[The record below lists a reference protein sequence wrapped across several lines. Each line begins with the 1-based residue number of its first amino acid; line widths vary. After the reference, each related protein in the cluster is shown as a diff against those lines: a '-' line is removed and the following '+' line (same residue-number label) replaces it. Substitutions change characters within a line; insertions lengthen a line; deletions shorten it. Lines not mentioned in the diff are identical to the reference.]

1 MSDAEITELTREGWP
16 AEIIASL
23 RTRGFRPCE
32 ADHIAARFDGADPK
46 KTRGFIR
53 QTALPHLHLTLE
65 RHGTMREMLERIDT
79 ALFEAGL
86 RVGHEGLAGMF
97 MRFFESCKTWRLS
110 PAPAALETRLAKL
123 EAALTAPACDPAEIC
138 SAWWMYDNHTFQP
151 VDVTAPNWR
160 GYVMACY
167 DIDGF
172 GSFFVRESPN
182 GKTIFSLHG
191 NGNGSKER
199 DTFAAAL
206 AAWTPPHDQSLATAG
221 ARLPKP

>member
-1 MSDAEITELTREGWP
+1 MSITDQQRALVSMSDAEITELTREGWP

-110 PAPAALETRLAKL
+110 PAPAALETHLVNLTARLAKL
-123 EAALTAPACDPAEIC
+123 EAADKANAEVCRPARQEAQPKESHAE
-138 SAWWMYDNHTFQP
+138 
-151 VDVTAPNWR
+151 
-160 GYVMACY
+160 
-167 DIDGF
+167 
-172 GSFFVRESPN
+172 
-182 GKTIFSLHG
+182 
-191 NGNGSKER
+191 
-199 DTFAAAL
+199 
-206 AAWTPPHDQSLATAG
+206 
-221 ARLPKP
+221 